1 MRWRFIPETK
11 EWIQVDKRLYEP
23 LAPVYQS
30 DEMPPTEHPASPTG
44 EKFTSRK
51 AYDAYTLAQGY
62 QPAGGCD
69 GYKNTSRTRSVNYE
83 ARDGALREAIEKHY
97 YDLRDSRI
105 PKPEPRQYS
114 EHTREL
120 LRRTENTIVNRDD

>member
-11 EWIQVDKRLYEP
+11 EWVRIDRGYYEP
-23 LAPVYQS
+23 QAPIYHS

-51 AYDAYTLAQGY
+51 AYDAYTKAQGY

-69 GYKNTSRTRSVNYE
+69 GYVHTSRPRSIAYE
-83 ARDGALREAIEKHY
+83 GRDGVLREAIEKHY
-97 YDLRDSRI
+97 YDLRDNRI
-105 PKPEPRQYS
+105 PRPEPRQYS

-120 LRRTENTIVNRDD
+120 LKRTGNAIVNKDE